1 MKLKYLIPSFIAVL
15 AVLVGCSDDDSAT
28 LLDEVK
34 VSSSYVA
41 IPTDGGSTT
50 ITVTAKDEW
59 EIDTTA
65 VNGCPTWLKISP
77 VKGDAGKTDVTFSAD
92 KTEDGRTATVY
103 LVCAGK
109 KQIINVIQ
117 GISSIPSAT
126 VAEVMAGPESKTYQV
141 TATVTSIT
149 NTSYGNLYLNDGTS
163 DTDLYI
169 YGLFNSKGQYPSAA
183 TGGWDSFGIKVGD
196 EITVVGSKVI
206 YSGTVEFKDATLV
219 SVQKSL
225 ISAEGPTYFN
235 LSSEEVSSI
244 PSDGGY
250 AKVAISCTSG
260 NDVEIEI
267 PEDAQS
273 WLSTAFGGV
282 TSTSAMLK
290 VAANT
295 GAARSADVTFKTTDG
310 EKDYTAVVTVVQ
322 EGLAGTKEV
331 PFTVEEAI
339 AYCSSLSG
347 ESAADVYIKGKVS
360 KVLYDYSAKYGT
372 GTFWISD
379 DGTFNGA
386 ENGKSTDDKTHD
398 FEVYSAYWF
407 DNQAWAEGNKQLSV
421 GDEVI
426 ICGKVTLYNGVSET
440 SSKKA
445 YIYSVNGATSD
456 ANGLGSETYPFNVAG
471 AITAAKAGYKG
482 NVYIKGKVSK
492 VLYDYS
498 AKFGTGTFWLSDDG
512 QFNGAEN
519 GKSTTDTDHDF
530 EVYSAYW
537 YGNQP
542 WQEGDGQIAE
552 GDDVLVYGALTTYN
566 GMAETSSKKAY
577 VCGKAEITK

>member
-1 MKLKYLIPSFIAVL
+1 MKLKYLILSFIAVL

-28 LLDEVK
+28 LLDEVQ

-41 IPTDGGSTT
+41 ISTDGGSTT

-77 VKGDAGKTDVTFSAD
+77 VKGVAGRTDVTFSAD
-92 KTEDGRTATVY
+92 KTEDGRSATVY

-109 KQIINVIQ
+109 KQTINVIQ
-117 GISSIPSAT
+117 GVSSIPSAT
-126 VAEVMAGPESKTYQV
+126 VADVMAGPESKTYQV
-141 TATVTSIT
+141 TATVISVT
-149 NTSYGNLYLNDGTS
+149 NTSYGNLYINDGTS

-169 YGLFNSKGQYPSAA
+169 YGLFNAKGQYPSAA
-183 TGGWDSFGIKVGD
+183 AGGWDSFGIKVGD
-196 EITVVGSKVI
+196 EITVVGSKVV

-219 SVQKSL
+219 SVTKSL
-225 ISAEGPTYFN
+225 ISVETPTFFDLN
-235 LSSEEVSSI
+235 SNEVASV
-244 PSDGGY
+244 PSDGGF
-250 AKVAISCTSG
+250 AQMAISCTSG
-260 NDVEIEI
+260 NAVEIEI

-273 WLSTAFGGV
+273 WITTAFGGV
-282 TSTSAMLK
+282 SSSSAMLK
-290 VAANT
+290 VGANT

-310 EKDYTAVVTVVQ
+310 EKEYTAVVTIVQ
-322 EGLAGTKEV
+322 DGLAGTKEV

-339 AYCSSLSG
+339 AYCNKLG
-347 ESAADVYIKGKVS
+347 AESAADVYVKGKVS
-360 KVLYDYSAKYGT
+360 RVLYDFSANYGT

-386 ENGKSTDDKTHD
+386 ENGKSSDDKAHD

-407 DNQAWAEGNKQLSV
+407 DNQQWVEGNKQLSV
-421 GDEVI
+421 GDEVV
-426 ICGKVTLYNGVSET
+426 ICGKVTLYNGLGET

-445 YIYSVNGATSD
+445 YVYSVNGVSDD
-456 ANGLGSETYPFNVAG
+456 ANGLGSETYPFNVTG
-471 AITAAKAGYKG
+471 AIAAAKAKYAG
-482 NVYIKGKVSK
+482 NVYISGLVSK
-492 VLYDYS
+492 VLYSFS
-498 AKFGTGTFWLSDDG
+498 ASYGTGTFWLSDDG
-512 QFNGAEN
+512 AFNGAEN

-542 WQEGDGQIAE
+542 WQEGDEQIAE
-552 GDDVLVYGALTTYN
+552 GDEVIVYGALTTYN

-577 VCGKAEITK
+577 VCGKAETTK